1 MARIGKTNAQ
11 KHALRVYYHSATLPK
26 PKYDA
31 LQTWFQSQYSEHI
44 SKSTI
49 SDILSSKYLHLD
61 TSSFNKDQKRA
72 RDPKYRVLEE
82 CLFEWEQRYEAIGG
96 SISGELLR
104 FKATELWEQLPE
116 YEGQD
121 CPVWSDG

>member
-11 KHALRVYYHSATLPK
+11 KHALRAYYRSATPK
-26 PKYDA
+26 LKYDP
-31 LQTWFQSQYSEHI
+31 LQTWFQSQYGERI

-49 SDILSSKYLHLD
+49 SDILSSKYLYLD
-61 TSSFNKDQKRA
+61 TASFNTDQKRA
-72 RDPKYRVLEE
+72 KDPKWKVLEE

-116 YEGQD
+116 YEGQGI
-121 CPVWSDG
+121 VILSVF

>member
-26 PKYDA
+26 PKYDT

-61 TSSFNKDQKRA
+61 TASFNKDQKRT
-72 RDPKYRVLEE
+72 RDPKWKVLEE
-82 CLFEWEQRYEAIGG
+82 CLFEWEQQYEAIGG
-96 SISGELLR
+96 SIPEELLR